1 MPENGT
7 PDAATD
13 HTRSLAALA
22 EAFASTDVLERMAGT
37 LAILLYQME
46 CSADGTY
53 ECTAFLGSG
62 LEALVG
68 SIPSHYSPEEAWD
81 AAVHEDDRAAYEAAT
96 ASLEEGRPVEVEY
109 RLVGY
114 DGVTRW
120 VSDRMHPR
128 PHTDGPVVVD
138 GIVVDIS
145 DRRVAA
151 EALAE
156 AQDRLAYIAY
166 HDSLT
171 DLPNRTLFQEHL
183 EGALHR
189 ARDTGAAVA
198 VFFVD
203 LDNFKL
209 INDSFGHAS
218 GDELLCA
225 VAARLKHCTRN
236 SDTVARQGGD
246 EFLIL
251 VPDVGAARSVPKG
264 TSAQDSAD
272 EIAWKIR
279 KVLQEPFVVSGIEIY
294 VTASVGISL
303 FPLDA
308 ADPETLLKHADVAMY
323 EAKDEGRDRHH
334 LYAGAD
340 GDALRQLSMAG
351 RLRRAVEAGE
361 GLVLHYQPLVNME
374 DTSMVGVEALIRWCD
389 GERGLVQPN
398 DFIPLAERTGL
409 IGPMSDWVVEQAC
422 RQAAAWRVDGLDLFV
437 SVNLPASF
445 WQPTAM
451 RHVLGTIESFGLNA
465 DRLMIEI
472 TESAVMEERGGAM
485 GPVLAEIHQRGL
497 KLAID
502 DFGTGHSSLGRLSQ
516 MRVTT
521 LKIDRSFVRG
531 LPDDPNAAV
540 LVTSMIQLAGS
551 LGLYPLAEGIET
563 EEQRRFVVER
573 GCKLGQGFLFSR
585 PVPAEEI
592 PALYPVL
599 TPSSS
604 VPAAKPA

>member
-1 MPENGT
+1 MPENVK
-7 PDAATD
+7 PDYAAD
-13 HTRSLAALA
+13 DTRSVGALA

-46 CSADGTY
+46 CSKDGTF

-68 SIPSHYSPEEAWD
+68 PIPSHYSPEEAWD
-81 AAVHEDDRAAYEAAT
+81 AAVHDDDRAAYEAA
-96 ASLEEGRPVEVEY
+96 SSGLKDGRPVEVEY

-128 PHTDGPVVVD
+128 PVTGGPVVVD

-145 DRRVAA
+145 ERRRAA
-151 EALAE
+151 EQLAE
-156 AQDRLAYIAY
+156 AQERLSYIAF

-171 DLPNRTLFQEHL
+171 DLPNRALFQEHL
-183 EGALHR
+183 ESALHR
-189 ARDTGAAVA
+189 ARDTGAALA

-225 VAARLKHCTRN
+225 VAARLKHCTRT

-272 EIAWKIR
+272 DIAWKIR
-279 KVLQEPFVVSGIEIY
+279 RILQEPFVISGVEIY

-308 ADPETLLKHADVAMY
+308 ADRETLLKHADVAMY
-323 EAKDEGRDRHH
+323 EAKGEGRDRHH
-334 LYAGAD
+334 LYAAEAD

-361 GLVLHYQPLVNME
+361 GLVLHYQPLVNMK
-374 DTSMVGVEALIRWCD
+374 DTSVVGVEALIRWSD

-422 RQAAAWRVDGLDLFV
+422 RQAAAWRADGLDLFV

-445 WQPTAM
+445 WQPMAM

-485 GPVLAEIHQRGL
+485 GPVLAEIHERGL

-516 MRVTT
+516 MHVTT
-521 LKIDRSFVRG
+521 LKIDRSFVSG

-540 LVTSMIQLAGS
+540 LVTSMIQLADS

-563 EEQRRFVVER
+563 EEQRRFVLER
-573 GCKLGQGFLFSR
+573 GCTLGQGFFFSR
-585 PVPAEEI
+585 PVPAEEV
-592 PALYPVL
+592 PALCWDL
-599 TPSSS
+599 
-604 VPAAKPA
+604 AGRA